1 MRIAIFSDSYRPE
14 INGVVTSVDT
24 VCDELREQGHEVYIF
39 APRYFGRRDD
49 NPWHVRFPS
58 IPFPFPQMKERRVSL
73 PWGGALRKF
82 GKLEIDVIHSQVP
95 GTNGIYALIASWLWR
110 VPHVHT
116 YHTHYMEYTHYMP
129 FALNFSKRA
138 VIWIARHFCG
148 RCQHVISPS
157 HGMREAILEHGV
169 DAPVSVVPTGI
180 DMRTD
185 QESQALSDLLTR
197 YDLGDPAR
205 VSGKRLLV
213 SVGRLG
219 REKNICYLIRALAI
233 IKERHDFHF
242 LMIGNGPDRSEIEE
256 LIDRLGLGDRV
267 TLVGYVGHEDIF
279 AFIQQ
284 CDLFVFASVTETQG
298 LVLLESM
305 SVGTPVVAIEGIGV
319 SDLLEHNTG
328 GLATRSSMV
337 DFTNAV
343 DRMLSDD
350 ELLHR
355 KGVEALERAHE
366 WSVENQVAKII
377 RIYRDSIDDFRR
389 HGLPRFRR
397 RQRY

>member
-24 VCDELREQGHEVYIF
+24 VCDELRRQGHEVYIF
-39 APRYFGRRDD
+39 APRYFGRKDE

-82 GKLEIDVIHSQVP
+82 GKLGIDVIHSQVP
-95 GTNGIYALIASWLWR
+95 GTIGIYALIASWLWR

-116 YHTHYMEYTHYMP
+116 YHTHYMEYTHYVP
-129 FALNFSKRA
+129 FGLAISRRA

-157 HGMREAILEHGV
+157 HGMREAIQEHGV
-169 DAPVSVVPTGI
+169 DAPISVIPTGI
-180 DMRTD
+180 DMRIERPNQTLSNLLEKYGFGD
-185 QESQALSDLLTR
+185 QIRIA
-197 YDLGDPAR
+197 
-205 VSGKRLLV
+205 GKRLLV

-219 REKNICYLIRALAI
+219 REKNIRYPIRALAI
-233 IKERHDFHF
+233 IKERHDIHL
-242 LMIGNGPDRSEIEE
+242 LMIGNGPDRGEIEE
-256 LIDRLGLGDRV
+256 LIDRLGLADRV
-267 TLVGYVGHEDIF
+267 TLLGYLEHEDVF
-279 AFIQQ
+279 ALIKH

-305 SVGTPVVAIEGIGV
+305 SVGTPIVAVAGIGV
-319 SDLLEHNTG
+319 SDLLEHDTG
-328 GLATRSSMV
+328 RFATRSSMV

-343 DRMLSDD
+343 DQMLSDD
-350 ELLHR
+350 ELLQR
-355 KGVEALERAHE
+355 KSAEALNRAHE
-366 WSVENQVAKII
+366 WSEESQALKII
-377 RIYRDSIDDFRR
+377 QIYEDSIQEFQQ
-389 HGLPRFRR
+389 HGLPRYRH